1 MFSEI
6 GYCLHLFYGEASDF
20 LQCEGICIVQI
31 EFSKPFAE
39 LLFQLRSLNEGKDF
53 EVWYKQQSDKVVLL
67 CGVTGGEG
75 SSI

>member
-1 MFSEI
+1 M
-6 GYCLHLFYGEASDF
+6 
-20 LQCEGICIVQI
+20 QI

-75 SSI
+75 ASI